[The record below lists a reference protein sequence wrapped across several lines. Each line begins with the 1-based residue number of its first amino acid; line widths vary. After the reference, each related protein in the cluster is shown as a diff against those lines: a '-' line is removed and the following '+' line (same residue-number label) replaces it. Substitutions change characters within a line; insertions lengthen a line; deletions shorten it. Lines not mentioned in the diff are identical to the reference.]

1 MATEDNEKA
10 AEFASQQTLED
21 IKAYSALLEH
31 CDVLLPH
38 ETHETPAATAAA
50 KRARHSIR
58 RLQSKINILTR
69 DQENLS
75 VFYKDPKAKKGGQ
88 VVIVNSQNTSHAKK
102 THSDEWQARR
112 SPIEVSIQAI
122 GIPSDAS
129 HSKTS
134 VGLLDFLFRRCGE
147 LSTGSHRNP
156 FHIPFVEHLVIVR
169 DLLLQCH
176 SARTRSNLDLAR
188 YTFDTYVVA
197 SSHSLMYRRLQ
208 IGQSS
213 RGRDFYDM
221 MTVEATLPQFD
232 AQDIANLDVFKRDP
246 TQRQDLEFRMFAARF
261 DRPDWMARSAVNPVY
276 QIKSR
281 RMIHVMLTTY
291 LQALDKAFGALRG
304 SVGLCTG
311 TQKDATEIKACVEAT
326 RDRMVDLTR
335 FMMLFEAILVE
346 HFKWLD
352 KFRTKLANTEPP
364 VPATSAKQSGSPA
377 ATPGDSNEHHADV
390 DSGDDINSNTM
401 TEAQDLD
408 LVTKR
413 EGWAQGA
420 IKYLRLICL
429 HTYSICQAINW
440 HPRGQSARA
449 KREIRLLKE
458 STFTFVDI
466 RQHASGQT
474 RKSFAECVREWCKQS
489 PFRSEERLTK
499 ILTRQRSAD
508 NSVEDNDI
516 LTSTGFS
523 GIYHAASVLAIL
535 EALVKSPQF
544 SDLTEARLEQHGIKA
559 TRSDLVRL
567 FKRPFATDKKGI
579 CRACWTV
586 CRNLTCSKDLTHRR
600 STNFFAPTR
609 AIVLPPFTPKE
620 VAETCLKSIT
630 SKLDDKLESLECIAS
645 VIYNDSTPRQQ
656 IVDVDEGP
664 PDRPAI
670 AMGMGPK
677 LRPYSPPLVIPKVP
691 RHPDHKP
698 RRLVEISAT
707 HPAML
712 DVSPACTS
720 EPSLKRHREDHTEEK
735 DRVSVEKQSGHD
747 DGGLDV
753 DDRPFC
759 GGWSDG
765 IAPNEPLPTILN
777 PGVEVDTGVVPWDDL
792 LKE

>member
-1 MATEDNEKA
+1 MATEDNEELA
-10 AEFASQQTLED
+10 GDQFASQETLDD

-31 CDVLLPH
+31 CDVLLPP
-38 ETHETPAATAAA
+38 ETYEKPAATAAA
-50 KRARHSIR
+50 ARRARRSIE
-58 RLQSKINILTR
+58 RLQSKVNILTR

-75 VFYKDPKAKKGGQ
+75 IFYKDPNDKKGGQ
-88 VVIVNSQNTSHAKK
+88 VVIVNSQNTSYAGQ

-122 GIPSDAS
+122 EITSGAS
-129 HSKTS
+129 HSQTS
-134 VGLLDFLFRRCGE
+134 VGLLDALLTRCGE
-147 LSTGSHRNP
+147 LSIGSHRNP
-156 FHIPFVEHLVIVR
+156 FHVPFVEHLVIVR

-176 SARTRSNLDLAR
+176 SAGTHSGLDLAR
-188 YTFDTYVVA
+188 YKFDTYVVA

-213 RGRDFYDM
+213 SGRDFYDM

-246 TQRQDLEFRMFAARF
+246 TRRQDWEFRMFAARF
-261 DRPDWMARSAVNPVY
+261 GRPDWMARSAVRPVY
-276 QIKSR
+276 QMKSR

-291 LQALDKAFGALRG
+291 LQALDKALRALRS

-326 RDRMVDLTR
+326 RARMVDLTR

-346 HFKWLD
+346 HFKWLE
-352 KFRTKLANTEPP
+352 KFRTKPAKTEPP

-377 ATPGDSNEHHADV
+377 ATSGDSNEHHADV

-401 TEAQDLD
+401 AEAQDLD

-429 HTYSICQAINW
+429 HTYSICQAINC
-440 HPRGQSARA
+440 HHQGQSARA

-489 PFRSEERLTK
+489 PLREEERLTK

-516 LTSTGFS
+516 LTSTGFP
-523 GIYHAASVLAIL
+523 GTYHAASVLAIL

-544 SDLTEARLEQHGIKA
+544 SDLTEAWLERNGINA

-567 FKRPFATDKKGI
+567 FKCPFATNKKGI
-579 CRACWTV
+579 CRACWTI
-586 CRNLTCSKDLTHRR
+586 CQNLTYSTGLAGSTHRR
-600 STNFFAPTR
+600 STNSFARTT

-620 VAETCLKSIT
+620 VAEKCLKSIT
-630 SKLDDKLESLECIAS
+630 SRLSDRLESLERITS
-645 VIYNDSTPRQQ
+645 VRYDDSPERL
-656 IVDVDEGP
+656 
-664 PDRPAI
+664 
-670 AMGMGPK
+670 
-677 LRPYSPPLVIPKVP
+677 LRRVPSIPIVP
-691 RHPDHKP
+691 RHPDFKP
-698 RRLVEISAT
+698 IRRIEASAT

-712 DVSPACTS
+712 DVSPASTS
-720 EPSLKRHREDHTEEK
+720 EPSLKRHREDHTDEK
-735 DRVSVEKQSGHD
+735 DNVSD
-747 DGGLDV
+747 NALDV
-753 DDRPFC
+753 NDDRPYR

-792 LKE
+792 LKD